1 MASRIRLLLL
11 PLVLLLPACRDAQ
24 VATYRV
30 PAEKAEPL
38 PPVLTDQAP
47 PPPAASGN
55 AAGADAMASMA
66 NTAVPTATGDGL
78 SWTAPAHWKP
88 KPGSAMRKGSYA
100 IVGEGGAE
108 ADLAITAFPGD
119 VGGDLANINRW
130 RGQIS
135 LPPIAAAE
143 LASATEHIDANGLHM
158 TFFDI
163 ANSSGENPM
172 RIVGVSIP
180 YEGSTWFFKLMG
192 PDALVAAERNAFR
205 AFLQTIQPPAGQ

>member
-11 PLVLLLPACRDAQ
+11 PVVLLLPACRDAK
-24 VATYRV
+24 VANYRV

-38 PPVLTDQAP
+38 PPVLTGNTPASP
-47 PPPAASGN
+47 APAAAPDSG
-55 AAGADAMASMA
+55 AMANMA

-88 KPGSAMRKGSYA
+88 KAGSAMRKGSYA
-100 IVGEGGAE
+100 ISGAGGVE

-135 LPPIAAAE
+135 LPPIAASE
-143 LASATEHIDANGLHM
+143 LAGATEHIDANGLHM
-158 TFFDI
+158 TFFDL

-172 RIVGVSIP
+172 RIIGASVP

-192 PDALVAAERNAFR
+192 PDALVAGEREAFR
-205 AFLQTIQPPAGQ
+205 AFLQTVQPSAGR

>member
-1 MASRIRLLLL
+1 MRPLLFL
-11 PLVLLLPACRDAQ
+11 PLVLLLPACRDAK

-38 PPVLTDQAP
+38 PPVLTGNT
-47 PPPAASGN
+47 PAAPAAAPD
-55 AAGADAMASMA
+55 AAGPNAMANMA

-88 KPGSAMRKGSYA
+88 KAGSAMRKGSYA
-100 IVGEGGAE
+100 ITGDGGAE
-108 ADLAITAFPGD
+108 ADFAITAFPGD

-135 LPPIAAAE
+135 LPPISASE

-163 ANSSGENPM
+163 ANSSGETPM
-172 RIVGVSIP
+172 RIIGVSVP

-192 PDALVAAERNAFR
+192 PDALVAGERAAFR
-205 AFLQTIQPPAGQ
+205 AFIQTIQPPAGR